1 VGRPYDHG
9 GRNTRSSKERSS
21 KEPSLLPRSLRQQRV
36 TNRKHFGEG
45 RCSSPAL
52 HYGCIGAHA
61 LVSKKADFILHI
73 YLSQHIAIT
82 CDPRERTEKSKTNTF
97 SDFRHSERLEKPLN
111 IIIMKSKFLIRSHSS
126 PKTNR
131 IRT

>member
-1 VGRPYDHG
+1 MQTTRLHNGSKSEHG
-9 GRNTRSSKERSS
+9 GRNTRSSNERSS

-36 TNRKHFGEG
+36 TNRKHYGEG
-45 RCSSPAL
+45 RCSSSAL
-52 HYGCIGAHA
+52 HYGCISAHA

-97 SDFRHSERLEKPLN
+97 SDFRQSERPGKPLN
-111 IIIMKSKFLIRSHSS
+111 IINMKSYFS
-126 PKTNR
+126 
-131 IRT
+131 